1 MEFTCK
7 GLSKY
12 VVGFKFIILLAVITI
27 KSISSGLRHQLRN
40 VNNMNIVGL
49 LYLSVFIVFMVV
61 VLVVVVIFVVV
72 VVLVVVVVGYCWW
85 RSVGGR
91 VLMVA

>member
-1 MEFTCK
+1 
-7 GLSKY
+7 
-12 VVGFKFIILLAVITI
+12 
-27 KSISSGLRHQLRN
+27 
-40 VNNMNIVGL
+40 MNIVGL
-49 LYLSVFIVFMVV
+49 LYLSVFIVWMVV